1 MREKASRKKMAK
13 RKGVS
18 PSSRQARKEEYY
30 QYERRT
36 GKGRKRSSSGP
47 GKFFILLLLIAAI
60 LAFLALFLKT
70 RQPRD
75 VSLVENTESGNEDL
89 TLSEEEPEKPEDQL
103 LMPADF
109 PHYIAG
115 NLSKGELEFVL
126 SYVPDQILKEGPTD
140 QTVKDTLSR
149 MISGDIMNETSLFR
163 SEKANAYSLP
173 ELQRFF
179 DSFSSWSLKDH
190 SGPYRIQGDILSM
203 KADQLGILAS
213 ANITEARIHQDK
225 LEITYE
231 LDYMGGDSN
240 QKKPFHAEKKAILTR
255 TDGGLF
261 QIEEVIEE
269 KKKEIHPVEDQQNGS
284 FSSNTKNTS
293 PDNDQESQ
301 VKMTP
306 PGHVSNKGKNAK
318 TQQQKAYQM
327 GQKGQKKDQKSE
339 EKDARTGQDIF
350 SSREKAVEG
359 VLLTIKSHQQKG
371 QIPVDEPAQRTGAYH
386 YAMADL
392 DGDGIEELLVESDAQ
407 DGNQL
412 KRFVQIY
419 QINQK
424 GEGTYQP
431 LLLQGYFSAIRLFL
445 PQDGKG
451 GIYLLDSSS
460 RASER
465 GLYRTTLSQ
474 GKVITPSQPE
484 EILMEDSPE
493 MAEFMNSVQEIRWKK
508 VK

>member
-1 MREKASRKKMAK
+1 
-13 RKGVS
+13 
-18 PSSRQARKEEYY
+18 
-30 QYERRT
+30 
-36 GKGRKRSSSGP
+36 
-47 GKFFILLLLIAAI
+47 
-60 LAFLALFLKT
+60 
-70 RQPRD
+70 
-75 VSLVENTESGNEDL
+75 
-89 TLSEEEPEKPEDQL
+89 
-103 LMPADF
+103 
-109 PHYIAG
+109 
-115 NLSKGELEFVL
+115 
-126 SYVPDQILKEGPTD
+126 
-140 QTVKDTLSR
+140 
-149 MISGDIMNETSLFR
+149 
-163 SEKANAYSLP
+163 
-173 ELQRFF
+173 
-179 DSFSSWSLKDH
+179 
-190 SGPYRIQGDILSM
+190 M

-240 QKKPFHAEKKAILTR
+240 QKKPFHAEKKAILTQ
-255 TDGGLF
+255 TGGGLF

-269 KKKEIHPVEDQQNGS
+269 KKKEIHPVEGQQNGS
-284 FSSNTKNTS
+284 LSSNTKDTS
-293 PDNDQESQ
+293 PDDDQESQ

-306 PGHVSNKGKNAK
+306 PGHVSNKGKNVK